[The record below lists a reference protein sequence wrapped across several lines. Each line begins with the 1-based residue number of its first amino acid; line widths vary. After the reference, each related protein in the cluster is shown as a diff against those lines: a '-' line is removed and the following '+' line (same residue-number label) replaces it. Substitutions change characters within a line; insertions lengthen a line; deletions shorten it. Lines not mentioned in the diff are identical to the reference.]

1 LVLLVTAGVFALLYL
16 WFTLFPGR
24 AVPGAGRYFTTD
36 QVERGREY
44 QRGLRLVSTGSFLV
58 QAFFLA
64 WLVFGGRAAVLS
76 TWALELTGS
85 YWGGVLLFFFVLWLA
100 LRVLNLPFR
109 IFSSYCWQRRWGFS
123 TQTFRAWWI
132 DYLKGAAIDLI
143 LSAAGAVLFFWVAA
157 RWPAAW
163 WLAGAALFFVLYIF
177 LVFIWPLVVAPLFNR
192 FEPAADPAVVGMVR
206 ELAQKAGLPVEQVLV
221 MDASRRTTRAN
232 AYFTGLGRTKRIVL
246 YDTLLRNYPLEQVR
260 AVVAHEMAH
269 WCRGHVMRGLAL
281 GVMGSFVIWGLLFVA
296 LRGTIP
302 VSAPYPPHAWA
313 VVLLFATLGFF
324 VSSPLQNFISRRM
337 EEEADRVAV
346 QLTGDAAAAVRLQVE
361 LAAKN
366 LSDVSPPAFIRWFSY
381 SHPPVLE
388 RIGVVR
394 KAGKAT

>member
-1 LVLLVTAGVFALLYL
+1 MLVVAGVFALLYL
-16 WFTLFPGR
+16 WFTLFPGQ
-24 AVPGAGRYFTTD
+24 AVPEAGRYFTTD

-44 QRGLRLVSTGSFLV
+44 QRGLRLASTGSLLIQV
-58 QAFFLA
+58 LFLA

-76 TWALELTGS
+76 TWALELKGG

-109 IFSSYCWQRRWGFS
+109 IFNSYCWQRRWGFS

-157 RWPAAW
+157 RWPATW
-163 WLAGAALFFVLYIF
+163 WLAGAVLFSVLYIF
-177 LVFIWPLVVAPLFNR
+177 LVFIWPLAVAPLFNR

-221 MDASRRTTRAN
+221 MDASRRTTRVS

-246 YDTLLRNYPLEQVR
+246 YDTLLRDYPLEQVR

-269 WCRGHVMRGLAL
+269 WCRGHVTRGVAL
-281 GVMGSFVIWGLLFVA
+281 GVIGSFVFWSLLSVV
-296 LRGTIP
+296 LRGAIP
-302 VSAPYPPHAWA
+302 GLVPYPPHAWA
-313 VVLLFATLGFF
+313 VVLLFATLVFF
-324 VSSPLQNFISRRM
+324 VNSPFQNFISRRM

-346 QLTGDAAAAVRLQVE
+346 QLTGNAAAAVRLQVE

-388 RIGVVR
+388 RIKIIR
-394 KAGKAT
+394 KASEAT